1 MQAYGYLV
9 LGPTSFDGGGP
20 PKLIVRWSRRR
31 QLTASATVNGHYDV
45 LGISP
50 NASSSEIK
58 RAYRLLALKYHP
70 DVNKEVGANE
80 DFKSVRLAYEIL
92 IDEATRSEYD
102 KALRHQHS
110 TRRPLGDEWA
120 INQEYMDGLRLHRW
134 AYLRRKMQQDKYW
147 EQHHTTEEE
156 FASYDDDAE
165 EESPDEE
172 RDSFVEVLRSA
183 FLSLFLMQ
191 TVGFRLSLTYS
202 SLMALID
209 QKLDAGYKFGYLIA
223 WVVGGR
229 AGILLT
235 IFLTFASWVCGKT
248 SSGVVALVVV
258 AMWFGS
264 NLARCAPIPQGALL
278 TLLYMSIK
286 LQIDLT

>member
-9 LGPTSFDGGGP
+9 LGPTSFDGGGR

-31 QLTASATVNGHYDV
+31 QLTASATVNGHYEV
-45 LGISP
+45 LGLSP

-92 IDEATRSEYD
+92 INEATRSEYD

-110 TRRPLGDEWA
+110 TRRPLGDEWN
-120 INQEYMDGLRLHRW
+120 INQEYADGLYRW
-134 AYLRRKMQQDKYW
+134 AYLRRKMQREKFW

-156 FASYDDDAE
+156 FSSYDDGD
-165 EESPDEE
+165 EESPNEE
-172 RDSFVEVLRSA
+172 RDSFVEVLKSA

-191 TVGFRLSLTYS
+191 TVGFRLSLTFS

-209 QKLDAGYKFGYLIA
+209 EKLDAGYKFGHLVA
-223 WVVGGR
+223 WVLGGR

-235 IFLTFASWVCGKT
+235 IFLSFASWVCGKT
-248 SSGVVALVVV
+248 SSSVVAVVVV